1 MRKTVLEMGFNAFSG
16 LHGGLVLF
24 EKIYLNPRSRNRT
37 YMMKNHFRNGFA
49 IYGSNASWIYMGFSA
64 IERLT

>member
-16 LHGGLVLF
+16 LHGGLVLL
-24 EKIYLNPRSRNRT
+24 KDLSKPSTPNRT
-37 YMMKNHFRNGFA
+37 YMGKIVLKSMFA

>member
-1 MRKTVLEMGFNAFSG
+1 MR
-16 LHGGLVLF
+16 
-24 EKIYLNPRSRNRT
+24 
-37 YMMKNHFRNGFA
+37 KNHFLRAFQRLSSLHEGLALLKDLPNPWRQNRTCMRGKIILKGHRE

>member
-1 MRKTVLEMGFNAFSG
+1 MRKIVLKSM
-16 LHGGLVLF
+16 
-24 EKIYLNPRSRNRT
+24 
-37 YMMKNHFRNGFA
+37 FA